1 MDIEFLVTGKVSI
14 FVKDFIEESIALFG
28 EDICAKGSSPE
39 KYIFTKHR
47 RKCAHSGQ
55 ARITHPEIYSF
66 KIIWVEK
73 WENLTLD

>member
-39 KYIFTKHR
+39 KKIYKTWTKVCPFWTSKNH
-47 RKCAHSGQ
+47 
-55 ARITHPEIYSF
+55 TP
-66 KIIWVEK
+66 
-73 WENLTLD
+73 